1 MRLPAPSNSYA
12 VLVGTSTYA
21 NAALPAL
28 PAVRHNLDDLR
39 AVLTDPGL
47 SGLAADHCV
56 TVPDPTDVRTVY
68 RELRRQAAR
77 ATDTLIIYF
86 AGHGLTGPRN
96 ELFLGLVDTETDE
109 LPVSALA
116 YDLVRGIVA
125 NSPARNRV
133 VILDCCFSGRAAGDM
148 AGDDAILGQVGI
160 EGTYVLTSAPA
171 NAVALA
177 PPGAR
182 HTAFTG
188 ELLRL
193 VRAGVPEGPELLT
206 FGMIY
211 RHLLHTMTSLGLPLP
226 QQRGTGTADLLA
238 LTRNPAHPAATQPEV
253 AHAAA
258 TPPEVAHPEIA
269 QPAATQPEAVQ
280 SAATHPGVAQ
290 PTATHLGVARP
301 AVTQPEFA
309 RPEIAHAEVAH
320 ADVPRPEVAHADVAY
335 PEVAHAD
342 VPRPEVAH
350 ADVAHAAGA
359 PAGPAPAVVASVR
372 GPTFVVPPGAKVQN
386 AEVSAP
392 EPPDPHRRR
401 TRRIGAGLFGVVC
414 TVLAT
419 WAWTSTTWQGRP
431 WSDIWPLILTQGLGQ
446 NAPVSVHAHLMLIE
460 RLLMPDFAGVST
472 LMAATYFA
480 ATAALLAYF
489 AGDVRRAIG
498 ATASDPLLRRGSPT
512 DARLGWFLVIGFCA
526 SLIWIP
532 IMRPL
537 PVAVNLWVTVA
548 CVTTSAIVLGLAER
562 TGRKQREMSSFTIK
576 DGLVIGSFH
585 LASWLFPGLSPLG
598 VALAAGLVLGF
609 TRPAAL
615 RLALLFELVT
625 GVAAQ
630 LYSRVDDKFHKTGD
644 VGPTTTQMQVGALT
658 VLVLSYAVVAG
669 LFWYVRR
676 RSFCPFVIYLLALA
690 ALTAGAIANGYV
702 AAT

>member
-68 RELRRQAAR
+68 RELRHQAAR

-211 RHLLHTMTSLGLPLP
+211 RHLLHTMTSRGLPLP

-253 AHAAA
+253 AHPEVAHPAA
-258 TPPEVAHPEIA
+258 THPEVAQPEVAHPEVA
-269 QPAATQPEAVQ
+269 HAV
-280 SAATHPGVAQ
+280 VA
-290 PTATHLGVARP
+290 H
-301 AVTQPEFA
+301 AV
-309 RPEIAHAEVAH
+309 AHAE
-320 ADVPRPEVAHADVAY
+320 
-335 PEVAHAD
+335 
-342 VPRPEVAH
+342 
-350 ADVAHAAGA
+350 
-359 PAGPAPAVVASVR
+359 PAPAVVAAVR
-372 GPTFVVPPGAKVQN
+372 GPTFVVPPAAKVQD

-392 EPPDPHRRR
+392 PGPPDPHRRR
-401 TRRIGAGLFGVVC
+401 TGQIGAGLFGVVC

-431 WSDIWPLILTQGLGQ
+431 WSDIWPLILTQGLGK
-446 NAPVSVHAHLMLIE
+446 NAPVSVYAHLTLIE
-460 RLLMPDFAGVST
+460 RLLMPDFAGLST
-472 LMAATYFA
+472 LMSATYFA
-480 ATAALLAYF
+480 ATAALLAYL

-498 ATASDPLLRRGSPT
+498 ATAADPLLRRGSPT

-526 SLIWIP
+526 SLIWIL
-532 IMRPL
+532 IMPPS
-537 PVAVNLWVTVA
+537 PVAANLWVTVA

-562 TGRKQREMSSFTIK
+562 TGRKQREISSFTVK

-585 LASWLFPGLSPLG
+585 LASWMFPGLSPLS

-630 LYSRVDDKFHKTGD
+630 LYFRVDDKFHKTSD

-658 VLVLSYAVVAG
+658 VLVLSYVVVVG

-676 RSFCPFVIYLLALA
+676 RSFYPFVIYLLVLA
-690 ALTAGAIANGYV
+690 ALTAGAIAEGYI